1 MSAKGFVL
9 AEEGHLVQLF
19 EPADHTAAENSL
31 VVRMKNYNHATIIIS
46 YGATPRADGVIT
58 IESCDDMTPT
68 THPAIIFSHYSCIVD
83 FEGALGDVL
92 GARITIATA
101 ATGLVPT
108 AVDNTMHVI
117 ELDAEQLV
125 EGHIGFRVCQADPT
139 GASIMSAIAILSGA
153 RQKLPQ
159 SGTVIA

>member
-19 EPADHTAAENSL
+19 EPLDHTAGGSSL
-31 VVRMKNYNHATIIIS
+31 VVRMENYNHASIVIS
-46 YGATPRADGVIT
+46 FGTSPRAAGVIT
-58 IESCDDMTPT
+58 IESCDTMVPGTAT
-68 THPAIIFSHYSCIVD
+68 EIIFSHYSCIVD

-92 GARITIATA
+92 GARTTVAA
-101 ATGLVPT
+101 ATGLIPT
-108 AVDNTMHVI
+108 VVANTMHVI

-125 EGHIGFRVCQADPT
+125 EGDIGFRVTMAAPSA
-139 GASIMSAIAILSGA
+139 ASVLSIIAILSGA